1 MTENWESIYST
12 PLPHRA
18 ELAKAL
24 LLEHDIPA
32 VVTTSQSSSYPTIG
46 WGRNEV
52 HVLAK
57 DAILAKVILENE
69 ATFS

>member
-1 MTENWESIYST
+1 MNETWESIYNT

-32 VVTTSQSSSYPTIG
+32 VVVNRQSSSYPTIG
-46 WGRNEV
+46 WGRSEV
-52 HVLAK
+52 HVPTSQ
-57 DAILAKVILENE
+57 AILAKVIIENE